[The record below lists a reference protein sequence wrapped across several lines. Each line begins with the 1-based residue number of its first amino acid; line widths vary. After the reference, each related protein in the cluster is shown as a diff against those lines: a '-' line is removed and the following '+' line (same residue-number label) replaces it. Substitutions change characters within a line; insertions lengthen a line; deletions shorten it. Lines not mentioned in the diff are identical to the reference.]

1 VRDSTKAIDLNPPY
15 VKALLRRA
23 KLYEELEQLDKA
35 LEDYQE
41 LSKLEPNN
49 PEVRAALTVLPKKI
63 EEQTEKLKK
72 EMFGKNSSVIK
83 PGNCFKN

>member
-1 VRDSTKAIDLNPPY
+1 M
-15 VKALLRRA
+15 
-23 KLYEELEQLDKA
+23 YEELEQLDKA

-49 PEVRAALTVLPKKI
+49 PEVRAALAVLPKQI

-72 EMFGKNSSVIK
+72 EMFSKNS
-83 PGNCFKN
+83 